1 MIRKTEATLSART
14 ALAAS
19 IFRVY
24 ETSRR
29 SVWWMLTASS
39 LARFV
44 IGRET
49 FVLKVVEMTVSVL
62 MERIASTSVVSLR
75 LNVYAI
81 QTVPPENYVPM
92 TIRAFEDAETTT
104 IVM

>member
-1 MIRKTEATLSART
+1 MTL
-14 ALAAS
+14 
-19 IFRVY
+19 I
-24 ETSRR
+24 
-29 SVWWMLTASS
+29 ASS

-62 MERIASTSVVSLR
+62 MERIASTSVVFLR

-81 QTVPPENYVPM
+81 LTVPPANYVPM